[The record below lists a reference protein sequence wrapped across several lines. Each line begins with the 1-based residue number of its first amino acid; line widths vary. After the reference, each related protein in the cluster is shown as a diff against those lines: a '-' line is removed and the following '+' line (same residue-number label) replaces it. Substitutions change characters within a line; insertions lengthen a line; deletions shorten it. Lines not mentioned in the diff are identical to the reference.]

1 MLKKVK
7 YKLLELLA
15 YHWDKYFDKERYS
28 NLRTL
33 DKALRN
39 ASKCTS
45 AKKNGLIVY
54 WEKQREEH
62 IQRRKDV

>member
-28 NLRTL
+28 NLRTI

-39 ASKCTS
+39 ASKGTS
-45 AKKNGLIVY
+45 AKKNGLRVY

-62 IQRRKDV
+62 IQRREDV

>member
-28 NLRTL
+28 KLRTI

-39 ASKCTS
+39 ASKGTS
-45 AKKNGLIVY
+45 AKKNGLESIGKSSV
-54 WEKQREEH
+54 KG
-62 IQRRKDV
+62 IS

>member
-28 NLRTL
+28 KLRTI

-39 ASKCTS
+39 ASKGTS
-45 AKKNGLIVY
+45 AKKNGLGVY
-54 WEKQREEH
+54 WEKQREGH
-62 IQRRKDV
+62 ILRRKDV

>member
-15 YHWDKYFDKERYS
+15 YHWDKYFDKQRYS
-28 NLRTL
+28 TLRTI

-39 ASKCTS
+39 ASKGTS
-45 AKKNGLIVY
+45 AKKNGLRVY
-54 WEKQREEH
+54 WGKAA
-62 IQRRKDV
+62 